1 MAENCNNVNLH
12 TALSNQSIEQKTS
25 LGYMH
30 ISTVLTDTF
39 FVVTDGKIELC
50 K

>member
-1 MAENCNNVNLH
+1 MTENCKNVNLH
-12 TALSNQSIEQKTS
+12 TVLCNLSIEQKTS

-39 FVVTDGKIELC
+39 FVITDAETELC